1 MTDNL
6 AIPMSNTNRFQTS
19 RQWTS
24 DAFLGTGPGPDG
36 LEELKETEGPSTG
49 GPGQWKI
56 QEPEYKRLF

>member
-1 MTDNL
+1 
-6 AIPMSNTNRFQTS
+6 MSNTNRFQTS